1 MSNYDW
7 SLAHPSGLDARVTCA
22 HWSDARPRWI
32 KTIAQQAFSDVRP
45 GHLGDR
51 CTLAVSP
58 NGPCVRDGNLAGAH
72 RALGTTVFRSK
83 FFQIS
88 RASLP
93 NSMTRCAASFPHT
106 ATNLLQPMNPTKYA
120 AFVAGRLPQLTDTVC
135 LPNKLAIFHVNSIW
149 AIFPPLEL
157 EWQSCISRHIYVHM
171 Y

>member
-1 MSNYDW
+1 MG
-7 SLAHPSGLDARVTCA
+7 LGEMGLGEMGGHP
-22 HWSDARPRWI
+22 RPRWI
-32 KTIAQQAFSDVRP
+32 KSIAQQAFSDVRP

-135 LPNKLAIFHVNSIW
+135 LPNKLLGAYSAYLFILFCRLLFNPVMCH
-149 AIFPPLEL
+149 
-157 EWQSCISRHIYVHM
+157 Q
-171 Y
+171 